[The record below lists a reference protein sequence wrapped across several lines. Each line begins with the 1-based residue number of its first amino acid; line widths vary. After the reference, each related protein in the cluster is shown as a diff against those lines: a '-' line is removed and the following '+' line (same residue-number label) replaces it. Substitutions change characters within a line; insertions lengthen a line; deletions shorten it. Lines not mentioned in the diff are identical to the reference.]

1 MTASGEKTG
10 LLNGHSLR
18 QVMAEGD
25 NRQAILDAATQE
37 FAEKSFAG
45 ARVHAISAEA
55 GVNIALL
62 YYYFDTKE
70 EIYAAVLEQLFADW
84 AQRATA
90 TLGRH
95 DTPKQ
100 KLIAY
105 AETYFDF
112 VAEAPH
118 RPRLVQ
124 QEMGQLGPAAVHSL
138 AALARHYVRPVHQAV
153 LKVLH
158 DGYKQGEF
166 RRVSPD
172 FVHTISAL
180 IVSYFTSSAFIQV
193 VTGHNPLTPARVA
206 ERRNSVLDTISAAL
220 FAPSE
225 SAQNQRKEEH
235 Q

>member
-10 LLNGHSLR
+10 LLNGHSPR
-18 QVMAEGD
+18 QAPGEGD

-37 FAEKSFAG
+37 FAEKGFAG
-45 ARVHAISAEA
+45 ARVHAIAAGA

-62 YYYFDTKE
+62 YYYFNTKE
-70 EIYAAVLEQLFADW
+70 KLYGAVLEKLFADW
-84 AQRATA
+84 AQRATP
-90 TLGRH
+90 TLGGH

-100 KLIAY
+100 KVILY
-105 AETYFDF
+105 AEAYFDF

-124 QEMGQLGPAAVHSL
+124 QEMSQLGPTAVQSL
-138 AALARHYVRPVHQAV
+138 AALARQYVRPVNQAV
-153 LKVLH
+153 LKVLN
-158 DGYKQGEF
+158 DGYEQGEF

-193 VTGHNPLTPARVA
+193 VTGHNPLTPARIA

-225 SAQNQRKEEH
+225 SVQTKRKEGH
-235 Q
+235 L

>member
-1 MTASGEKTG
+1 MRDSSDKTA
-10 LLNGHSLR
+10 LLNVDSPC
-18 QVMAEGD
+18 QVLGERN
-25 NRQAILDAATQE
+25 NRQGILDAATQE
-37 FAEKSFAG
+37 FAEKGFAG
-45 ARVHAISAEA
+45 ARVHAIAAVA

-70 EIYAAVLEQLFADW
+70 KLYAAVLEQLFADW
-84 AQRATA
+84 ALRVTA
-90 TLGRH
+90 ALGGH
-95 DTPKQ
+95 DTAKQ

-105 AETYFDF
+105 AEAYFDF

-124 QEMGQLGPAAVHSL
+124 QEMNQLGPTAVRSL
-138 AALARHYVRPVHQAV
+138 TALAKQYARPVHQAV
-153 LKVLH
+153 LKVLN
-158 DGYKQGEF
+158 DGYEQREF
-166 RRVSPD
+166 RLVSPD

-180 IVSYFTSSAFIQV
+180 IITYFTSSTFIQA

-225 SAQNQRKEEH
+225 TAQIKRKEGH

>member
-1 MTASGEKTG
+1 MAGSGEKTG
-10 LLNGHSLR
+10 VLNGHSPR
-18 QVMAEGD
+18 QVLGEGD

-37 FAEKSFAG
+37 FAEKGFAG
-45 ARVHAISAEA
+45 ARVHAIAAEA

-62 YYYFDTKE
+62 YYYFNTKE
-70 EIYAAVLEQLFADW
+70 RLYAAVLEQLFADW

-90 TLGRH
+90 ALGGH

-105 AETYFDF
+105 TEAYFDF

-124 QEMGQLGPAAVHSL
+124 QEMSQLGPTAVQSL
-138 AALARHYVRPVHQAV
+138 TALAKQYVRPVHQAV
-153 LKVLH
+153 LKVLNV
-158 DGYKQGEF
+158 GYEQGQF

-172 FVHTISAL
+172 FVHSISAL
-180 IVSYFTSSAFIQV
+180 IVSYFTSSTFIQV

-206 ERRNSVLDTISAAL
+206 ERRNSVRDTISAAL

-225 SAQNQRKEEH
+225 SGQIKSKEGH